1 MAIGIISILE
11 VLFVVVSILCIYLL
25 IAKKGKYV
33 NNFGKFIVVAMI
45 ILVGLI
51 LNITALPSNYIEY
64 KLIEIVLIIINLLTM
79 ALYPNEFKVSRIM
92 LSIIAAISLI
102 MFFL

>member
-1 MAIGIISILE
+1 MAIGIISTLE
-11 VLFVVVSILCIYLL
+11 VLFVVVNILCIYLL

-33 NNFGKFIVVAMI
+33 DKFGKFTAVSMI
-45 ILVGLI
+45 ILAGLLI
-51 LNITALPSNYIEY
+51 NITALPSNYIAY
-64 KLIEIVLIIINLLTM
+64 KLIEIVLIIINLLTV

-92 LSIIAAISLI
+92 LSMISAISLI